1 MPLHDWQA
9 IKLNGRTLKEIQK
22 INILRWK
29 YISMNFESG
38 VNRLWKQKVL
48 ARYIKI
54 IFYSVC
60 LVFSDL
66 LELNKGIHF
75 NKTGSD
81 SYYLFYACAPKVAGG
96 IKFSV
101 CPSFFFFF
109 FCYLFCL
116 FVCLIVCLLLPY
128 LRNALMGL
136 HESWYRDILWYVD
149 EQIRFWTRSVK
160 GHRSKVNE
168 PSLKKG
174 VLSICLVRN
183 VW

>member
-29 YISMNFESG
+29 YISMNFKSG
-38 VNRLWKQKVL
+38 VKRLWKQKVL

-81 SYYLFYACAPKVAGG
+81 SYYLFYAFAPKVAGG

-109 FCYLFCL
+109 LLFVL
-116 FVCLIVCLLLPY
+116 FVCMYVWLFVCYCHTFGMPWWVSMK
-128 LRNALMGL
+128 AGT
-136 HESWYRDILWYVD
+136 DIFYDMSMSRLD
-149 EQIRFWTRSVK
+149 F
-160 GHRSKVNE
+160 GPDLSKVIDQRSMNRVW
-168 PSLKKG
+168 KK
-174 VLSICLVRN
+174 VFYLYV
-183 VW
+183 